1 MKSALFAILFAFT
14 SLSCVAQPQ
23 TLTESQKTA
32 ILNASFKTLDGKV
45 VKLADYKG
53 KVLILD
59 FWETWC
65 GPCLR
70 FMPTLD
76 KISKDYAKDFQVLAI
91 SPGWSDE
98 LADVKAFSEKNK
110 YNFTHLFAP
119 ELAKELKITGIPYK
133 VYISADGKVIKAQM
147 GISGNPATDY
157 SEVEAVIKEYKSS
170 K

>member
-1 MKSALFAILFAFT
+1 MKLALFAILFAFT
-14 SLSCVAQPQ
+14 SISSFAQPIQ
-23 TLTESQKTA
+23 LTDAQK
-32 ILNASFKTLDGKV
+32 ISVLNASFKTLDGNV

-76 KISKDYAKDFQVLAI
+76 KISKAYEKDFQVLAI

-98 LADVKAFSEKNK
+98 VADVKAFSKKNG

-133 VYISADGKVIKAQM
+133 IYISAEGKVIKAQM
-147 GISGNPATDY
+147 GISGNPTTDY
-157 SEVEAVIKEYKSS
+157 AEVEMVIKEYKSA